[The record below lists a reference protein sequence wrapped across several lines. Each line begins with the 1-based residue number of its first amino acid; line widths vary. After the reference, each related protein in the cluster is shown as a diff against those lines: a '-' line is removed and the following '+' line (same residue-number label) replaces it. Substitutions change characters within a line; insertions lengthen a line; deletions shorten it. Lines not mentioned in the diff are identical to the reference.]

1 VHLGEPSQRPP
12 GDTTETLSELL
23 LRYPHVI
30 AFVAGHSH
38 VNQVL
43 PYARADGTGG
53 FWNIKTAAEADWPS
67 QSRLIEVMDNR
78 DGTLSIFGT
87 MVDHAAAV
95 GTPAPGSDASG
106 FDTDQLA
113 ALNREFAYN
122 DPQKG
127 GGTGEGTATDR
138 NDELLVPD
146 PRRHYP
152 RPRGASPL
160 RVPLVPA
167 FAQCTSPNRTHGAP
181 LAFPSCGPPVPRSSL
196 LTVGTPDANGR
207 AANSVGSVLFRVL
220 PADVGLSVS
229 LADVRR
235 SSDLADYTGEIRET
249 TMLRL
254 TDRRNDDA
262 TMVDVPV
269 SADIGC
275 SGTADGSVGSTCAVA
290 TTVNALVPNTVREG
304 DRAIWE
310 LGPVEVYDGGPDGV
324 GSTADNT
331 VFARQG
337 LFVP

>member
-1 VHLGEPSQRPP
+1 
-12 GDTTETLSELL
+12 L
-23 LRYPHVI
+23 LRYPHAI

-43 PYARADGTGG
+43 PYARSDGTGG

-67 QSRLIEVMDNR
+67 QSRLLDIMDNH

-87 MVDHAAAV
+87 MIDHAAAV
-95 GTPAPGSDASG
+95 AAPPPASDAST
-106 FDTDQLA
+106 FTTDQLA
-113 ALNREFAYN
+113 SLNREFAYN

-127 GGTGEGTATDR
+127 GGTGEGSAPDR

-152 RPRGASPL
+152 RPRGATPL

-181 LAFPSCGPPVPRSSL
+181 LAYPSCRPPAPRSGL

-207 AANSVGSVLFRVL
+207 SASSIGSVVFKAVVGD
-220 PADVGLSVS
+220 PATPANEADVGVSVS
-229 LADVRR
+229 LTDVRR
-235 SSDLADYTGEIRET
+235 SSLLTDYTGEIRET
-249 TMLRL
+249 TTLRI
-254 TDRRNDDA
+254 TDRRSGPGGNGTDDA
-262 TMVDVPV
+262 TMVDLPLSVDV
-269 SADIGC
+269 TCSA
-275 SGTADGSVGSTCAVA
+275 TADTAVGAACSIETA
-290 TTVNALVPNTVREG
+290 VNALVPGAVREG

-324 GSTADNT
+324 GATADNT
-331 VFARQG
+331 LFARQG
-337 LFVP
+337 LFIP